1 MCSFRSKRISCKF
14 AHGKPVC
21 VECERYGAE
30 LEYTHADLYYQMKFF
45 KFVFDVDAY
54 KFYYK
59 DDVADINGF
68 LRHHSE
74 LPAALAILKEQVD
87 RKLRHNAYGSVNLTE
102 IFKYI

>member
-30 LEYTHADLYYQMKFF
+30 LEYTHAVLYYQIKFY
-45 KFVFDVDAY
+45 KFIFDTDAY
-54 KFYYK
+54 KSYYK
-59 DDVADINGF
+59 NDVAEINAL

-74 LPAALAILKEQVD
+74 LSASLAQLKEQVE
-87 RKLRHNAYGSVNLTE
+87 RKLRKNAYGSVNLTE
-102 IFKYI
+102 MFK